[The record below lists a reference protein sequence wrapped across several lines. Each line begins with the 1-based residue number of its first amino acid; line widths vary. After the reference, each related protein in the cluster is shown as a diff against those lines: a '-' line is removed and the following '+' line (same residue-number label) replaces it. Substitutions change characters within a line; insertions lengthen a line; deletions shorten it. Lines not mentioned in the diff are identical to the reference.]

1 MNYRP
6 ASRLADIEPFYAVEL
21 LTRARQLEA
30 EGRDII
36 HMEIGEPDF
45 PTPEPIVTAAVDAIK
60 AGKTHY
66 TQSLGMPEL
75 RAAIAAFYLSRYGVA
90 VPAARIAV
98 TNGASGALNLAFA
111 CLAEPGSEWLL
122 ADPGYPCN
130 RHILRVYEGRPRHL
144 AVAPES
150 NFQPTPA
157 QVRAAWNERTAGLLV
172 ASPANPT
179 GTLLTLPEIAALATA
194 CRENDGHFL
203 VDEIYHGLTY
213 APTEVPLGDAPSRQ
227 GTCFAA
233 PEHPSGNA
241 VDAPSAR
248 DTVPAC
254 AGNITA
260 CAAGD
265 DIWVINSFS
274 KYFQMTGWRLGWM
287 VIPEPYLRDVE
298 KLAQNLVLCPSTPAQ
313 HGALAAFAP
322 DTIAILEARR
332 DEFRRRRDFLAPA
345 LEAIGFRITARPEGA
360 FYLYCD
366 CSALA
371 ADSFALARDLLEKVG
386 VAATPGLDFGGN
398 APERHL
404 RFAYTTGIERLAEA
418 VDRLARYF
426 GSRA

>member
-6 ASRLADIEPFYAVEL
+6 ARRLADIEPFHVVEL
-21 LTRARQLEA
+21 LTRARQLES

-36 HMEIGEPDF
+36 HMEVGEPDF
-45 PTPEPIVTAAVDAIK
+45 PTPEPIARAAVAAIQG
-60 AGKTHY
+60 GKTLY
-66 TQSLGMPEL
+66 TQALGLPEL
-75 RAAIAAFYLSRYGVA
+75 RTAISDFYRERYGVA
-90 VPAARIAV
+90 VAASRIAI

-111 CLAEPGSEWLL
+111 ALANPGDEWLL

-130 RHILRVYEGRPRHL
+130 RHILRTYEGCPISMP
-144 AVAPES
+144 VGPDS

-157 QVRAAWNERTAGLLV
+157 MLRQYWNEKTAGLLV

-179 GTLLTLPEIAALATA
+179 GTLLTLAEIEALAA
-194 CRENDGHFL
+194 VCREKQGHFL

-213 APTEVPLGDAPSRQ
+213 EI
-227 GTCFAA
+227 AA
-233 PEHPSGNA
+233 P
-241 VDAPSAR
+241 
-248 DTVPAC
+248 
-254 AGNITA
+254 TA

-287 VIPEPYLRDVE
+287 VIPEAYVRDVE

-313 HGALAAFAP
+313 HAALAAFAP

-332 DEFRRRRDFLAPA
+332 AEFRRRRDFLAPA
-345 LEAIGFRITARPEGA
+345 LEAIGFRVTARPEGA

-371 ADSFALARDLLEKVG
+371 DDSFALARDLLEKTG
-386 VAATPGLDFGGN
+386 VAATPGLDFGSN
-398 APERHL
+398 APEKHI
-404 RFAYTTGIERLAEA
+404 RFAYTTGVPRLAEA
-418 VDRLARYF
+418 VERLRRYF
-426 GSRA
+426 GR